1 MTIRAGRFFRA
12 GTQGQ
17 RFFKAE
23 TGSDA
28 MVKRS
33 YSDLFKAPAEPDDS
47 GGLGSPPTAE
57 EGRGLMEWDASPE
70 NQRHRMGDLMPL
82 GSIIQ
87 EASDRTGPPVG
98 DIYEI
103 AGAVSHWVSDD
114 RDAQRQQGP
123 TRRTGQPR
131 RGGLPNFPKAV
142 TPQEWSLRG
151 KTQNQLW
158 RRSDVEN
165 WLDANTK
172 LGPKTPEDG
181 E

>member
-57 EGRGLMEWDASPE
+57 EGRGLMEWAARADLEMAAELDDELSSSVT
-70 NQRHRMGDLMPL
+70 RHRPARSPQYAERMKFSKKKKRAATAQDRCQATR
-82 GSIIQ
+82 GSHNV
-87 EASDRTGPPVG
+87 DT
-98 DIYEI
+98 
-103 AGAVSHWVSDD
+103 
-114 RDAQRQQGP
+114 
-123 TRRTGQPR
+123 
-131 RGGLPNFPKAV
+131 
-142 TPQEWSLRG
+142 
-151 KTQNQLW
+151 
-158 RRSDVEN
+158 DVE
-165 WLDANTK
+165 DA
-172 LGPKTPEDG
+172 
-181 E
+181 